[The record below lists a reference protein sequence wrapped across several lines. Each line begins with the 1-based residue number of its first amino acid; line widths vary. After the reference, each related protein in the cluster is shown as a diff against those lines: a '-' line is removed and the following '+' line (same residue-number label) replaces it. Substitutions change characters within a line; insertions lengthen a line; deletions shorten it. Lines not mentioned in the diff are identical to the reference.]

1 MGKHNSKLH
10 LVTTSKAT
18 ARKISIY
25 Y

>member
-1 MGKHNSKLH
+1 MGKHKSNLH